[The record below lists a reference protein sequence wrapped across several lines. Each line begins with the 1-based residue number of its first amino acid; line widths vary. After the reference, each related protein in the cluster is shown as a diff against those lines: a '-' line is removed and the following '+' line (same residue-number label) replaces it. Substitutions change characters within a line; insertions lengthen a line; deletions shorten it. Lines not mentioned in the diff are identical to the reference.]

1 MMNFLG
7 KALCVALMA
16 ITAAGALYLYVM
28 MEVLKWQDEHR
39 RDADG
44 RKG

>member
-1 MMNFLG
+1 MLDFLG
-7 KALCVALMA
+7 KALCVFLMG
-16 ITAAGALYLYVM
+16 ITAAGACYLYVM

-39 RDADG
+39 READG